1 MDNAA
6 QTIPKEKLSQEI
18 FLARQPIIDSHLSV
32 MGYEILFDDK
42 NTDDHNDIDA
52 DTSSE
57 GLLNSLIDIG
67 LKEIIGDSQAF
78 IPISGEHVLGKR
90 PIPTELEHVSMQIL
104 DGVVATDVLIKTIKE
119 LKHNKHYSV
128 ALSEFHYDDSKKE
141 LVELVDYV
149 KLNISKLNDQ
159 VLEEQIR
166 QLKNFDVKIIADQIE
181 TQEDFERCKEMGCDY
196 FQGFFLYTPRIIKG
210 QRTPSS
216 RLAIL
221 HLLNELQDPEI
232 SFDAL
237 EKLIEKDVALSYRIL
252 HYINSA
258 FYNLSKPV
266 ETLKQATKMLGL
278 KNIKIWVT
286 IIAQSKFDDKPY
298 ELMITSLIRGKMCEI
313 IAERLNIN
321 HESVFIIGLFSTL
334 DALLDKPMDE
344 ILDSLPMTDEV
355 NNALLQHDGPLGQL
369 LAWVIAYEKGQ
380 WDIVEKSDLGGQ
392 AWKTAYLDS
401 IQWTR
406 EVGNALLAPIE

>member
-1 MDNAA
+1 VDNTAE
-6 QTIPKEKLSQEI
+6 TMPKEIPSQEI
-18 FLARQPIIDSHLSV
+18 FLARQPIVDVDLSV
-32 MGYEILFDDK
+32 MGYEILFNDK
-42 NTDDHNDIDA
+42 NTEEQDNIDA
-52 DTSSE
+52 ETSSQV
-57 GLLNSLIDIG
+57 LLNSLIDIG
-67 LKEIIGDSQAF
+67 LKELIGDSQAF
-78 IPISGEHVLGKR
+78 IPISDEHVLGKR

-104 DGVVATDVLIKTIKE
+104 DGIVATDTLVETIKE
-119 LKHNKHYSV
+119 LKHIKHYPVS
-128 ALSEFHYDDSKKE
+128 LSEFQYDDSKKE
-141 LVELVDYV
+141 LVELADYV
-149 KLNISKLNDQ
+149 KLNITKFNDQ
-159 VLEEQIR
+159 EMEDQIR
-166 QLKNFDVKIIADQIE
+166 QLKNFDIKIIAEQVE
-181 TQEDFERCKEMGCDY
+181 TQDDFDRCKEMGFDY
-196 FQGFFLYTPRIIKG
+196 FQGLFLCSPRIIKG

-258 FYNLSKPV
+258 FYSLSKPV
-266 ETLKQATKMLGL
+266 DTLKKATKMLGL

-313 IAERLNIN
+313 IAERLKIN
-321 HESVFIIGLFSTL
+321 NESVFIIGLFSTL
-334 DALLDKPMDE
+334 DALLDKPMNE
-344 ILDSLPMTDEV
+344 ILDSLPLTDEV
-355 NNALLQHDGPLGQL
+355 NNALLQHEGPLGNM
-369 LAWVIAYEKGQ
+369 LAWVLAYEKGQ
-380 WDIVEKSDLGGQ
+380 WDIVEESGLESQ

-406 EVGNALLAPIE
+406 EVGNALLARNG